1 MPGRFTGAVFATDAA
16 EGTAVA
22 MMAIAQMLAPA
33 RVCFQVVSDTA
44 SPSTCGQEVRW
55 REAGVYFLILLE
67 SA

>member
-1 MPGRFTGAVFATDAA
+1 
-16 EGTAVA
+16 